1 MTGRI
6 EWIDALKGF
15 AIFTVVLGHC
25 ITDALSSNTFPAYL
39 DFLTTFKD
47 FIYCFHMPLF
57 FTISGYL
64 FFLTKSYKK
73 YKSKVLDFFL
83 IYLIWCTLT
92 WLSKYFAASSVN
104 NPVTIYDLISIFWK
118 PLMVYWYLYSLI
130 LMYLVFSIFHIHEI
144 TKQKLSILL
153 IFSFLIH
160 FLNIKLGIIVPTVY
174 HMYFFALGGY
184 LLTFNFKTAIKTKT
198 FILFIIL
205 LFINCFLY
213 LNEVKF
219 SSSISL
225 FKNLL
230 IANIVIFLCF
240 YLFNNFKY
248 RFYEILDILGFY
260 SLHIYVIHCFF
271 TAGMRILLQK
281 IDYLDISLYFIS
293 SLFLGILMPI
303 LIGKICDKNV
313 LLNFPFAPFK
323 AIQFLISKSNK

>member
-1 MTGRI
+1 M
-6 EWIDALKGF
+6 
-15 AIFTVVLGHC
+15 
-25 ITDALSSNTFPAYL
+25 
-39 DFLTTFKD
+39 
-47 FIYCFHMPLF
+47 
-57 FTISGYL
+57 

-73 YKSKVLDFFL
+73 YKSKALDFFL

-144 TKQKLSILL
+144 TKQKLSIFL

-184 LLTFNFKTAIKTKT
+184 LLTFNFKDAIKTKT

-248 RFYEILDILGFY
+248 RFYEILDIIGFY

-281 IDYLDISLYFIS
+281 NRLPRYFTILYFFVVS
-293 SLFLGILMPI
+293 R
-303 LIGKICDKNV
+303 
-313 LLNFPFAPFK
+313 NFNTNLDW
-323 AIQFLISKSNK
+323 QNLR